1 MSLLNFFLRRRRAA
15 AELRADALASLRSQE
30 AAFLELQRELERRQ
44 VVALHE
50 LGGFDT
56 AFSNGA
62 HNWARQAELLLD
74 FKRRIEALEQR
85 AEE

>member
-1 MSLLNFFLRRRRAA
+1 MNLLNFFLRRRRA
-15 AELRADALASLRSQE
+15 AELRADALASLRAQKAE
-30 AAFLELQRELERRQ
+30 FLELQRELERRQ

-56 AFSNGA
+56 TFSSGA
-62 HNWARQAELLLD
+62 YNWTRQAELLLD